1 MEESETDKV
10 WLLSSVEWDGIFT
23 LSKVDLSEN
32 MSIKEVHILSP
43 EIFNNTDFNPISVNV
58 AIVL

>member
-23 LSKVDLSEN
+23 LSKVDVSEN